1 MHKKLTVGVVALSK
15 TGEVGASSTL
25 GPLNEHRGLP
35 AFPCVMWSDNAGD
48 GGKQTVIMAAEK
60 PPKQIG
66 SSGGVDEPGPDFG
79 GSLSFSNLWRRLAVS
94 CFQG

>member
-15 TGEVGASSTL
+15 AGEVGASSTL

-35 AFPCVMWSDNAGD
+35 AFPCVMWSGSAGG

-60 PPKQIG
+60 PTKKNQMG
-66 SSGGVDEPGPDFG
+66 SSGGVDELAHGLG
-79 GSLSFSNLWRRLAVS
+79 GSLSNLWRRLAVS